1 MNYGIEL
8 DLAKMNDTKI
18 IEVDEVKGIFIP
30 FESNDIRPTKRG
42 VISNFGMFEKKA
54 NMWGQSHFIKVSFRR
69 KMRDALNA
77 KGFEEPIIGHVKSYP
92 KYSRSLNSSNGS
104 KALNNVLGDE

>member
-1 MNYGIEL
+1 MNFGIEI

-30 FESNDIRPTKRG
+30 FESNDIRPTKIG
-42 VISNFGMFEKKA
+42 VISKFGMFEKKV

-77 KGFEEPIIGHVKSYP
+77 KGFQEQIIGHVKAYP
-92 KYSRSLNSSNGS
+92 KYSRSLNAANGS
-104 KALNNVLGDE
+104 QTLKNILGDE